1 MIGFSISYFHTIRRR
16 DIMEN
21 PNYNWENFSMEH
33 VLNIHDQQVDP
44 IKWHDPKEY
53 PFHVNGFAWFKQEKL
68 YRRLPIL
75 PKTKLPLCV
84 NELANCTSGGQIRFK
99 TDSAKLAI
107 KTRLTGVAN
116 MGQMAVTGQ
125 SGFDI
130 YIGELGKQH
139 YLATAI
145 PPIHEKTY
153 EASLWDFTN
162 TSSQLREVTIN
173 LPLYQGVEELLIGT
187 EPDAIIEAPTPYIS
201 DKRVLF
207 YGTSITQGGCA
218 SRPGMSYTNIL
229 SRRFQLEFIN
239 LGFSD
244 SGKGEKE
251 VALAIKDIENPACLV
266 IDYEANV
273 TPEEYETTLVS
284 FIEIYRQHH
293 PLIPIIIMSRIPNA
307 LDILPERNLETMRRR
322 NHSKKVVEQFKQ
334 NGDTRIVFVDGAK
347 LLGMRWHEGTVD
359 GVHPNDYGFM
369 KMANGLEAPLW
380 STLKGVGVV

>member
-1 MIGFSISYFHTIRRR
+1 
-16 DIMEN
+16 
-21 PNYNWENFSMEH
+21 MEH
-33 VLNIHDQQVDP
+33 VLNIKEEQSDP
-44 IKWHDPKEY
+44 IEWHDPKEY
-53 PFHVNGFAWFKQEKL
+53 PFQVNGFAWFNQEKL
-68 YRRLPIL
+68 YQRMPTLSQNN
-75 PKTKLPLCV
+75 LPLCV
-84 NELANCTSGGQIRFK
+84 KELANCTSGGQIRFK
-99 TDSAKLAI
+99 TDSVKLVI
-107 KTRLTGVAN
+107 KTRLSGVVDI
-116 MGQMAVTGQ
+116 GHMAATGQ
-125 SGFDI
+125 SGFDV
-130 YIGELGKQH
+130 YIGEPGKQH

-153 EASLWDFTN
+153 EATLWDFTSS
-162 TSSQLREVTIN
+162 TSELREVTIN
-173 LPLYQGVEELLIGT
+173 LPLYQGVEELLIGV

-207 YGTSITQGGCA
+207 YGTSITQGSSA

-239 LGFSD
+239 LGFSG

-251 VALAIKDIENPACLV
+251 VATVIRDIENPACLV

-284 FIEIYRQHH
+284 FIEIYREYH
-293 PLIPIIIMSRIPNA
+293 PLIPIIVMSRIPHA
-307 LDILPERNLETMRRR
+307 LDIFPDQNLETMRRR
-322 NHSKKVVEQFKQ
+322 NHSKKVVEQFKE
-334 NGDTRIVFVDGAK
+334 NGDTRIVFVDGLK

-380 STLKGVGVV
+380 STLKSVGVV

>member
-1 MIGFSISYFHTIRRR
+1 
-16 DIMEN
+16 
-21 PNYNWENFSMEH
+21 MEH
-33 VLNIHDQQVDP
+33 VLNIQEQQAGS
-44 IKWHDPKEY
+44 IEWHDPKNY
-53 PFHVNGFAWFKQEKL
+53 PFQVSGFAWFDQEKE
-68 YRRLPIL
+68 YRRMPSR
-75 PKTKLPLCV
+75 PKTELPLCV

-99 TDSAKLAI
+99 TDSGRLVI
-107 KTRLTGVAN
+107 KTRLSGVADI
-116 MGQMAVTGQ
+116 GHMAATGQ

-130 YIGELGKQH
+130 YIGEPGKQH

-153 EASLWDFTN
+153 EASIWDFTN

-173 LPLYQGVEELLIGT
+173 LPLYQGVEELLIGID
-187 EPDAIIEAPTPYIS
+187 PDAIIEEPTPYIS
-201 DKRVLF
+201 KKRVLF
-207 YGTSITQGGCA
+207 YGTSITQGGSA

-239 LGFSD
+239 LGFSG
-244 SGKGEKE
+244 SGKGERE
-251 VALAIKDIENPACLV
+251 VAIAIRDIENPACLV

-284 FIEIYRQHH
+284 FIEIYREQH
-293 PLIPIIIMSRIPNA
+293 PFVPIMVMSQIPHAM
-307 LDILPERNLETMRRR
+307 DILPERNLETMRRR
-322 NHSKKVVEQFKQ
+322 NHSKKVVELFKQ
-334 NGDTRIVFVDGAK
+334 NGDTRIGFVDGSK

-380 STLKGVGVV
+380 STLKSVGVV